1 MCYFSFSCTVLPYD
15 LWGFELTFCLKMA
28 NSRHFY
34 LLKIFQNFSDNF
46 KSLKKKRK
54 KKNPT
59 TTTQHLAVLY
69 HLSPPNSFKYFFLSV
84 FSALLS
90 CEWSASRYLE
100 IGTKPK
106 YFDETYNQQLKVI
119 IMFDTKSQINNL
131 GIDFALHNNF
141 WIFIFMCCVSFI
153 VIPTPPSLPF
163 SLPLSVTCSFGNNLL
178 TMLSYHQLLFNTFK
192 SCFWFFCFSPGL
204 SK

>member
-1 MCYFSFSCTVLPYD
+1 MIIS
-15 LWGFELTFCLKMA
+15 
-28 NSRHFY
+28 N
-34 LLKIFQNFSDNF
+34 LLKR
-46 KSLKKKRK
+46 KGKKKK
-54 KKNPT
+54 TQQQPHNTLQSYITFPHPT
-59 TTTQHLAVLY
+59 PSNT
-69 HLSPPNSFKYFFLSV
+69 FFLSV

-100 IGTKPK
+100 IGTKPL

-141 WIFIFMCCVSFI
+141 WIFIFMWCVSFI
-153 VIPTPPSLPF
+153 VISTPPSLPF
-163 SLPLSVTCSFGNNLL
+163 TIFLCLSLVPLEITYLPCFPTINYFSIHLNRVFG
-178 TMLSYHQLLFNTFK
+178 
-192 SCFWFFCFSPGL
+192 FSPGL

>member
-46 KSLKKKRK
+46 KSLKKKGK
-54 KKNPT
+54 KKTQQQPHNTLQSYITFPHPT
-59 TTTQHLAVLY
+59 PSNT
-69 HLSPPNSFKYFFLSV
+69 FFLSV

-100 IGTKPK
+100 IGTKPL